1 MQPDPACS
9 LLSDWNPNTFAPLVL
24 LLPLL
29 LLQVGF
35 NLNLWSGLQLL
46 HFLFAKEHNH
56 VCDKLKKEH
65 PDW

>member
-1 MQPDPACS
+1 MSRVKSERPETLAA
-9 LLSDWNPNTFAPLVL
+9 LLVL
-24 LLPLL
+24 LLR
-29 LLQVGF
+29 QVGF

-56 VCDKLKKEH
+56 VCDKLKKKH